1 GLGVADFADHYL
13 VRIVTQN
20 ASQPASKCQSLFL
33 VHRNLRNALELI
45 LDRVLDRDYLVLF
58 VLYFIKRSIQRCS
71 LTGTRRPGHQ
81 HHPVRLGNEFPEL
94 LQVLRRES
102 DNVQIQFS
110 KGLVDLFLVEN
121 TNDYVLAVNRRHDR
135 HAEIDLSAA
144 NHYSESSVLRYAAL
158 GNVQL
163 RHDLDALNDGLVMG
177 DVYRV
182 CRAIERAVNSV
193 FDHHV
198 RVARFYVNIRSSP
211 FE

>member
-1 GLGVADFADHYL
+1 
-13 VRIVTQN
+13 
-20 ASQPASKCQSLFL
+20 
-33 VHRNLRNALELI
+33 
-45 LDRVLDRDYLVLF
+45 
-58 VLYFIKRSIQRCS
+58 
-71 LTGTRRPGHQ
+71 
-81 HHPVRLGNEFPEL
+81 

-158 GNVQL
+158 DNVQL

-211 FE
+211 FERIQHYGVNEFDDRRHFIGAGEAFEVEDFFALLGLSHQRHAVRP